1 MKLLIAIVFV
11 AVVFSLGSALFHMTS
26 SDHDP
31 AKVNRALMWRVGFSL
46 LLIVLL
52 LVSWKFGLLE

>member
-26 SDHDP
+26 SNHDP
-31 AKVNRALMWRVGFSL
+31 ARVNRALMWRVGFSL

-52 LVSWKFGLLE
+52 LISWKFGLLE

>member
-1 MKLLIAIVFV
+1 MVFV

-31 AKVNRALMWRVGFSL
+31 ARVNRALMWRVGFSV

-52 LVSWKFGLLE
+52 LVSWKFELLE

>member
-1 MKLLIAIVFV
+1 MKLLIAMVFV

-31 AKVNRALMWRVGFSL
+31 ARVNRALMWRVGFSV

-52 LVSWKFGLLE
+52 LVSWKFELLE

>member
-1 MKLLIAIVFV
+1 LKLLIAIVFV

-31 AKVNRALMWRVGFSL
+31 AKVNQALMWRVGFSL

>member
-1 MKLLIAIVFV
+1 MKLLIGLAFA

-26 SDHDP
+26 RNRDP
-31 AKVNRALMWRVGFSL
+31 EKFNRALMWRVTFSM

-52 LVSWKFGLLE
+52 LVAWWLELLE

>member
-1 MKLLIAIVFV
+1 MKLLITILFV

-26 SDHDP
+26 SERDP
-31 AKVNRALMWRVGFSL
+31 AKVNQALMWRVGFSF

-52 LVSWKFGLLE
+52 LVSWKFDLLD